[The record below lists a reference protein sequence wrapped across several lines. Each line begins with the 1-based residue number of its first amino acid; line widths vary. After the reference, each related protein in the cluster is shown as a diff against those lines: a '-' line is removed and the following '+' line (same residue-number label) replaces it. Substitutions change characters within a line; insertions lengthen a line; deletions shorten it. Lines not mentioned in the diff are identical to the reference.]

1 MIIDGKKIAQTLYNN
16 LKNDIEKQGIRP
28 TLAAVLVWDNS
39 ASLRY
44 IKQKKKWAEFVWI
57 DFKLIQ
63 LKSNVTQIELEKTID
78 ELNNNKNV
86 DGYIVQLPLPKH
98 INETTI
104 IRKIDSKKDVD
115 GFHPE
120 NTGKVLIGDST
131 GFVPCT
137 PAWVMYMF
145 DVMWTELSGKQVTIV
160 WRSNIVGK
168 PLAALLINAWAT
180 VSICNSKTPDIK
192 KYTSSSDIV
201 IMATGQPHLLKLD
214 MVKIGTTIIDVGFTV
229 IDGKIY
235 GDADFDLLEKVGNNI
250 TPVPGGVWALTVAM
264 LMKNTL
270 QAALLK

>member
-1 MIIDGKKIAQTLYNN
+1 MIIDGKKIAQTLYNS
-16 LKNDIEKQGIRP
+16 LKNDIAKQGIRP

-44 IKQKKKWAEFVWI
+44 IKQKKKWADFVGI

-63 LKSNVTQIELEKTID
+63 LKSNVTQIELEKTIV
-78 ELNNNKNV
+78 ELNNNNGV

-98 INETTI
+98 INETAI
-104 IRKIDSKKDVD
+104 ISKIDARKDVD

-120 NTGKVLIGDST
+120 NTWKVLIGDST

-137 PAWVMYMF
+137 PAGVMYMF
-145 DVMWTELSGKQVTIV
+145 DVMWTQLSGTKVTIV
-160 WRSNIVGK
+160 WRSNIVWK

-180 VSICNSKTPDIK
+180 VTVCNSKTTNLK
-192 KYTSSSDIV
+192 KHTSSADIV

-214 MVKIGTTIIDVGFTV
+214 MVTIGATIIDVWFTV

-235 GDADFDLLEKVGNNI
+235 WDADFDLLEKVWNKI
-250 TPVPGGVWALTVAM
+250 TPVPGWVWALTVAM

>member
-1 MIIDGKKIAQTLYNN
+1 MIIDGKKIAETLYNN
-16 LKNDIEKQGIRP
+16 LKNDIQKQWIRP
-28 TLAAVLVWDNS
+28 TLAAILVWENS

-44 IKQKKKWAEFVWI
+44 IKQKRKWAEFVGI

-78 ELNNNKNV
+78 EVNNNNSI

-98 INETTI
+98 INETVI
-104 IRKIDSKKDVD
+104 ISRIDVRKDVD

-120 NTGKVLIGDST
+120 NVWKVLIGDSS

-137 PAWVMYMF
+137 PAGVMYMF
-145 DVMWTELSGKQVTIV
+145 ETMKTNLPGKLITIV
-160 WRSNIVGK
+160 WRSNIVWK

-180 VSICNSKTPDIK
+180 VTVCNSKTINLK
-192 KYTSSSDIV
+192 KHTSTADIV
-201 IMATGQPHLLKLD
+201 IMATGQPHLLKVD
-214 MVKIGTTIIDVGFTV
+214 MVKIWTTVIDVWFTV

-235 GDADFDLLEKVGNNI
+235 WDADFDIMEKIWNII
-250 TPVPGGVWALTVAM
+250 TPVPGWVWALTVAM

>member
-1 MIIDGKKIAQTLYNN
+1 MIIDGKKIAETLYNN
-16 LKNDIEKQGIRP
+16 LKNDIQKQWIRP
-28 TLAAVLVWDNS
+28 TLAAILVWENS

-44 IKQKKKWAEFVWI
+44 IKQKRKWAEFVGI

-78 ELNNNKNV
+78 EVNNNNSI

-98 INETTI
+98 INETAI
-104 IRKIDSKKDVD
+104 ISRIDVRKDVD

-120 NTGKVLIGDST
+120 NVWKVLIGDSS

-137 PAWVMYMF
+137 PAGVMYMF
-145 DVMWTELSGKQVTIV
+145 ETMKTNLPGKLITIV
-160 WRSNIVGK
+160 WRSNIVWK

-180 VSICNSKTPDIK
+180 VTVCNSKTINLK
-192 KYTSSSDIV
+192 KHTSTADIV
-201 IMATGQPHLLKLD
+201 IMATGQPHLLKVD
-214 MVKIGTTIIDVGFTV
+214 MVKIWTTVIDVWFTV

-235 GDADFDLLEKVGNNI
+235 WDADFDIMEKIWNII
-250 TPVPGGVWALTVAM
+250 TPVPGWVWALTVAM